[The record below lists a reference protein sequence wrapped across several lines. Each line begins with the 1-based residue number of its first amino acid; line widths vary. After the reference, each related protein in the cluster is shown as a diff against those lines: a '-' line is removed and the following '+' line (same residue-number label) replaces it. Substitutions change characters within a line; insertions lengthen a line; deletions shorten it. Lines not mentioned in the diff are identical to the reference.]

1 MLAEEKCLLQEIVA
15 HSDTVGQTWEKLVEY
30 MRLITILARVAR
42 IESVS
47 IRGAAGDFGDFAKEI
62 VGLTTQVQR
71 TIEAC
76 ACDHDRMKILLA
88 STLAAQHDFEM
99 RYAPALWALADT
111 LSVILAE
118 VEGRQRC
125 SITLAGEAAARS
137 GKVVTAAGAVIIALQ
152 SGDSIRLRLEHA
164 IAGLRLA
171 ETLEIERTIHHRIV
185 GTSQDRIAQAQPGR
199 GAFRRYR

>member
-1 MLAEEKCLLQEIVA
+1 
-15 HSDTVGQTWEKLVEY
+15 
-30 MRLITILARVAR
+30 
-42 IESVS
+42 
-47 IRGAAGDFGDFAKEI
+47 
-62 VGLTTQVQR
+62 
-71 TIEAC
+71 
-76 ACDHDRMKILLA
+76 MKILLA
-88 STLAAQHDFEM
+88 STLAAQHDFET

-118 VEGRQRC
+118 VEGRQRR

-152 SGDSIRLRLEHA
+152 SGDSIRQRLEHA

-185 GTSQDRIAQAQPGR
+185 GTSQDRIAQTQPGR
-199 GAFRRYR
+199 GTFRRYR